1 MNNISNK
8 ERASKIKLV
17 AFDVDGVMTDGSICY
32 TDNGAEIKTFNAK
45 DGQGINM
52 LASAG
57 FITAIITARTSPI
70 VERRAEDLNITHV
83 YQGSKSKI
91 MSLIEMME
99 KYNLDFNEIAYVG
112 DDLPDICILKRAGLA
127 CCPQDAVDD
136 IKDICHFV
144 AYKDGGHGAVREI
157 SQFILKN
164 TKQGKELLKK
174 MDQTSTHNINVS
186 NSSVLHTSSV
196 Q

>member
-1 MNNISNK
+1 MKNENK
-8 ERASKIKLV
+8 QRASKIKLI
-17 AFDVDGVMTDGSICY
+17 AFDVDGVLTDGSISY

-57 FITAIITARTSPI
+57 FLTAIITARTSPI
-70 VERRAEDLNITHV
+70 VERRAEDLNINHV

-99 KYNLDFNEIAYVG
+99 KYNLDFNEIAYIG
-112 DDLPDICILKRAGLA
+112 DDFPDICILKRAGLA
-127 CCPQDAVDD
+127 CCPQDAIDE
-136 IKDICHFV
+136 IKDTCHLV
-144 AYKDGGHGAVREI
+144 SQKDGGRGAVREI
-157 SQFILKN
+157 ADFILKN
-164 TKQGKELLKK
+164 TKQGEDFLEQ
-174 MDQTSTHNINVS
+174 MGQQSTHNINMGD
-186 NSSVLHTSSV
+186 SSVLQQGSL